1 MSSVVLSRLLL
12 DVETLEP
19 EEREVLRAKL
29 ELLASDA
36 QLDSAQR
43 DELQRRARSLQD
55 GTAVLHDHDDVRR
68 DFLRLL
74 ER

>member
-43 DELQRRARSLQD
+43 DEL
-55 GTAVLHDHDDVRR
+55 
-68 DFLRLL
+68 
-74 ER
+74 